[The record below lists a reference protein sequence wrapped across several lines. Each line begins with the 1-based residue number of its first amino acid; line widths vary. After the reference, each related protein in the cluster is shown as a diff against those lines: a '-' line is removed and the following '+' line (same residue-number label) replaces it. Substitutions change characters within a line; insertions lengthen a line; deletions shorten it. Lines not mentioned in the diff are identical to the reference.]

1 METLILVLHILIGKS
16 PEGQKLDKIQSVILV
31 NAYEMKFV
39 NKNSM
44 NLVGQ
49 FSYIS
54 VPIIFLEIYFVHSYI
69 VIINFYE
76 TF

>member
-49 FSYIS
+49 FSFIS
-54 VPIIFLEIYFVHSYI
+54 VPIIL
-69 VIINFYE
+69 
-76 TF
+76 